1 VTKASV
7 RGPFT
12 GCVACQRILKEGG
25 TITGLT
31 AVKDRVIAVI
41 GRFPGPLNATKTLP
55 VASPSA
61 VQATSDDAPYL
72 QLVGKIAVTG
82 QATTATGDS
91 VDVYGSGFCG
101 TTGCSPVT
109 IRVDKRVA
117 ADDVRVDE
125 KGGFKA
131 TVKVIEMPGHYGV
144 SATQKTDKG
153 IELHDERVLVV
164 PVIDKD

>member
-1 VTKASV
+1 
-7 RGPFT
+7 
-12 GCVACQRILKEGG
+12 
-25 TITGLT
+25 
-31 AVKDRVIAVI
+31 
-41 GRFPGPLNATKTLP
+41 
-55 VASPSA
+55 